1 MLGGGPPGA
10 PGTGAPGAVGAL
22 GEEEDSGSDIVLE
35 TERDESDHFSYL
47 LNEDN
52 ICPIVS
58 KTQVNLLYYLKY
70 LISLN
75 FKGFIAYFDASIDSK
90 LNVDHLSQLISDTHR
105 I

>member
-35 TERDESDHFSYL
+35 IERDESDHFSYL

-52 ICPIVS
+52 ICS
-58 KTQVNLLYYLKY
+58 FSELLYRNGEGF
-70 LISLN
+70 SLPEILD
-75 FKGFIAYFDASIDSK
+75 FFE
-90 LNVDHLSQLISDTHR
+90 L
-105 I
+105 

>member
-22 GEEEDSGSDIVLE
+22 GEEEDSGSDIAVE
-35 TERDESDHFSYL
+35 TEKDESDHFSYL

-58 KTQVNLLYYLKY
+58 KTQVNLLYRNGEGF
-70 LISLN
+70 SLPEILD
-75 FKGFIAYFDASIDSK
+75 FFE
-90 LNVDHLSQLISDTHR
+90 L
-105 I
+105 